1 MIVGVRLVFG
11 ARVVTPTENLE
22 ALGLEA
28 PAQRP
33 LARLHRLRPADDLE
47 LHWTPSLAFAEIL
60 GNS

>member
-28 PAQRP
+28 
-33 LARLHRLRPADDLE
+33 LA
-47 LHWTPSLAFAEIL
+47 
-60 GNS
+60 